1 MWQSFLN
8 LITTFAAVAALYF
21 AWQSVKVGN
30 QSIKLTRMARREE
43 ARYRA
48 QEHRAREQERLEEER
63 YRAALRAERE
73 RERQLE
79 AEARRHEHLT
89 RIAQLVAEVRDAG
102 RRVAQGQPAYLLDT
116 AQWKLRA
123 ALVEYSELERCRD
136 LAYLRADPRGTIT
149 ADAAARCVV
158 QSEAALEEVGR
169 LLLPAY
175 RVESE
180 GLPYGRPGAGTAPRA

>member
-1 MWQSFLN
+1 MWQSTLN
-8 LITTFAAVAALYF
+8 FITTLAAVAALYF

-30 QSIKLTRMARREE
+30 RSIRLARIARREE

-63 YRAALRAERE
+63 HRAALRDERE

-79 AEARRHEHLT
+79 AEARRQEHLT

-102 RRVAQGQPAYLLDT
+102 RRVAQRQPEYLLDT

-123 ALVEYSELERCRD
+123 ALIGFSELEQCRD
-136 LAYLRADPRGTIT
+136 LAYLRSEPRGTIT
-149 ADAAARCVV
+149 TAAGARCVD
-158 QSEAALEEVGR
+158 QSEVALEEVGR
-169 LLLPAY
+169 LLQPDY

-180 GLPYGRPGAGTAPRA
+180 GLPSGRPGVRTAPSA

>member
-8 LITTFAAVAALYF
+8 LITSLAAVAALYF
-21 AWQSVKVGN
+21 AWQSVKAGN
-30 QSIKLTRMARREE
+30 QSIRLARIARREE

-63 YRAALRAERE
+63 YRVALRDERE

-79 AEARRHEHLT
+79 AEARRHDHLT
-89 RIAQLVAEVRDAG
+89 RIAQLVPEVREAG
-102 RRVAQGQPAYLLDT
+102 LRVAELQPKYLLDS

-123 ALVEYSELERCRD
+123 ALIGFSELERCRD
-136 LAYLRADPRGTIT
+136 LAYLRSDSSGSINV
-149 ADAAARCVV
+149 DAATRCFRH
-158 QSEAALEEVGR
+158 SEAALEEVGR
-169 LLLPAY
+169 LLQPDY

-180 GLPYGRPGAGTAPRA
+180 GLPHGRHGAHIAPSA